1 MLLLLYDLTVLK
13 SILHT
18 SIKAMTTYA
27 VTSAI
32 LLRSTEIVVQ
42 VVCSSILAVVSV
54 TSLTIPMYPIIIT
67 ILCHI
72 LILIT
77 SCSVIT
83 IQSL

>member
-18 SIKAMTTYA
+18 SIKATTTYA

-42 VVCSSILAVVSV
+42 VVCTYVV
-54 TSLTIPMYPIIIT
+54 
-67 ILCHI
+67 
-72 LILIT
+72 
-77 SCSVIT
+77 
-83 IQSL
+83 QF